1 MRVEGQWLGLQIGI
15 LLRAV
20 IRSSTWHQEARAHT
34 STAAGHA
41 SVLSSIRF
49 VRSSGV
55 LSQCRCRCQW
65 WGHTVLTAPE
75 HLTTQTS
82 AGMRFMP
89 AHEMPRQLIRR
100 RCSLLLWNAGHRV
113 ACRAIQTPFVG
124 EEARLEVSPHGLV
137 CSQHAW
143 EQAVSLTCAKRLV

>member
-113 ACRAIQTPFVG
+113 ACAGQSRHPL
-124 EEARLEVSPHGLV
+124 LERK
-137 CSQHAW
+137 HAW
-143 EQAVSLTCAKRLV
+143 KSTRMASSAASRLGSRQSH